1 MRTSSTASRL
11 VLFDYLATMLTFQQ
25 VRASPTDSVN
35 NRYLWSGLTIGPLR
49 SRMPPID
56 PASLPTNLEDL
67 IKLGKANQAAM
78 KTANDSAEQAL
89 ENGDTKTAES
99 YGRMAYEASQNVQLM
114 FDRYEQ
120 LVLESV
126 EKITLKARSVPDQG
140 PSVLGPKW
148 TSVACKRDRAVASAA
163 PTRAKVT
170 SRDEPDG
177 LDGCGGAD
185 ANNEA
190 RASKHAARMRSS
202 ARLQPLVLVDETGA
216 VRRSRADLG
225 AGFGIAVGCSS
236 DEDDEGAVNAE
247 VDTEADVEVDTE
259 VETSD
264 EGIDGA
270 VGAEDG
276 DADVGGEVETEASA
290 VSRRPIS
297 CAERRARTDALRVEA
312 GGVKML

>member
-140 PSVLGPKW
+140 PSVLG
-148 TSVACKRDRAVASAA
+148 VAFVRT
-163 PTRAKVT
+163 P
-170 SRDEPDG
+170 
-177 LDGCGGAD
+177 
-185 ANNEA
+185 
-190 RASKHAARMRSS
+190 AARKVSQSESPPVYLS
-202 ARLQPLVLVDETGA
+202 ASIQ
-216 VRRSRADLG
+216 
-225 AGFGIAVGCSS
+225 
-236 DEDDEGAVNAE
+236 
-247 VDTEADVEVDTE
+247 
-259 VETSD
+259 
-264 EGIDGA
+264 
-270 VGAEDG
+270 GAEIRFD
-276 DADVGGEVETEASA
+276 
-290 VSRRPIS
+290 
-297 CAERRARTDALRVEA
+297 
-312 GGVKML
+312 